1 MKRFLKDEQSNCKK
15 KKNIEKISELCPQN
29 LLGPRQS
36 ITFLCTQKK
45 KQSFSLDTAITV
57 YSPLS
62 NFDSFKKAIF
72 RILIKLDLY
81 ILFSLRS

>member
-45 KQSFSLDTAITV
+45 KTEFFS
-57 YSPLS
+57 
-62 NFDSFKKAIF
+62 
-72 RILIKLDLY
+72 
-81 ILFSLRS
+81 